1 MNGMPLAS
9 QNFHSPS
16 NENVTRVQRE
26 RSSGVGANQQGGKSK
41 MFSLHLCFSLI

>member
-16 NENVTRVQRE
+16 NENITRVQPV
-26 RSSGVGANQQGGKSK
+26 RSGGVGANQHGGKSK
-41 MFSLHLCFSLI
+41 KFSLDLCFSLT